1 MVEYSALDIIKVVF
15 RRIWLIVVVGVL
27 CAVIAYIYCSMLATP
42 TYQAK
47 SSIIGSNGNIATDV
61 DSNIITS
68 NGSVAVGDLSAS
80 LSLTET
86 YVYML
91 TKMPTESEN
100 FINKLNDAGLVDYF
114 NNASVNITARED
126 TLIIDIAVVSTD
138 REVAKQIA
146 NIYAECSS
154 EFIEGYNVGMIKE
167 LSKARSTTQVS
178 PQTFIAT
185 ALACILGV
193 FVTALIV
200 IFLAISDRTINGEDD
215 LKNNYDIP
223 ILGVVPDFQI
233 SVNGGK

>member
-1 MVEYSALDIIKVVF
+1 MIEYSALDILKVVL
-15 RRIWLIVVVGVL
+15 RRIWLILIVGVL

-47 SSIIGSNGNIATDV
+47 SSIIGSNGNIATDA
-61 DSNIITS
+61 DSTLITS
-68 NGSVAVGDLSAS
+68 NGSVAAGDLSAS
-80 LSLTET
+80 LSLTDT

-114 NNASVNITARED
+114 NNASVNISARED

-185 ALACILGV
+185 ALACILGI
-193 FVTALIV
+193 FVTSLIL

>member
-1 MVEYSALDIIKVVF
+1 MVEYSALDILKVVF
-15 RRIWLIVVVGVL
+15 RRIWLIVIVGVL

-61 DSNIITS
+61 DTNVITT
-68 NGSVAVGDLSAS
+68 NDSVAAGDLTAS

-193 FVTALIV
+193 FITALIV

>member
-68 NGSVAVGDLSAS
+68 NGSVAAGDLSAS

-114 NNASVNITARED
+114 NNASVNISARED

>member
-1 MVEYSALDIIKVVF
+1 MVEYSAMDIIKVVF